1 MRITAMNASGY
12 VLIPEDI
19 RLRHHFSID
28 TKFAID
34 ETEEKI
40 VLKPLSKLALEKAIG
55 FLGTEGKALD
65 FVMAER
71 TKDREHGK

>member
-1 MRITAMNASGY
+1 MRITQMNANGY

-19 RLRHHFSID
+19 RFRHRLIQE

-34 ETEEKI
+34 DTGERI
-40 VLKPLSKLALEKAIG
+40 VLKPLSKAALEKAVG

-71 TKDREHGK
+71 AKDRTRGK

>member
-1 MRITAMNASGY
+1 MNAGGY

-19 RLRHHFSID
+19 RLRHRLTSE

-34 ETEEKI
+34 EADEKI

-71 TKDREHGK
+71 ANDRERGK

>member
-1 MRITAMNASGY
+1 MNSRGY

-19 RLRHHFSID
+19 RLRHHLTAE
-28 TKFAID
+28 TKFTID
-34 ETEEKI
+34 ESGEKI
-40 VLKPLSKLALEKAIG
+40 VLKPISKVALEKAVG

-71 TKDREHGK
+71 AKDRERGK

>member
-19 RLRHHFSID
+19 RLRRHFSTD

-34 ETEEKI
+34 ETAEKI
-40 VLKPLSKLALEKAIG
+40 VLKPLSKLALEKAVG

-71 TKDREHGK
+71 AKDREHGK